1 MLTERIEIYLALLMF
16 FLSVAYI
23 AYRYSE
29 RFLDWLR
36 FQSIGTRDYIVER
49 LALMFIEVQPNSIL
63 LGLFLVSFGLGGLV
77 FVSLLPQFFPAL
89 LLGSIVTVVG
99 WKAPKPVVDWMYQR
113 RVRKF
118 TLQMIDGLSLMS
130 NGMKS
135 GLSIVQS
142 MGLVVQELP
151 DPIRQEFNLVLSEN
165 KLGVSVEEAFNNLA
179 KRIQSDDVE
188 MFVTSVNILKETGG
202 NLAETFDTITTT
214 IRDRIKL
221 EQKIDAMTAMGR
233 MQGMILLA
241 VPGVLGFFIYTS
253 DPDFMRPLFTTTLGW
268 IIILVVLSLE
278 IMAYVMISRI
288 VKIDV

>member
-1 MLTERIEIYLALLMF
+1 MSDRIQIFFALGLLF
-16 FLSVAYI
+16 FSVAYI

-29 RFLDWLR
+29 KFLDWLR

-49 LALMFIEVQPNSIL
+49 LALMFVEVSPNSVLFTQIFGSVGV
-63 LGLFLVSFGLGGLV
+63 GLIF
-77 FVSLLPQFFPAL
+77 FVVLLPQIFPAIL
-89 LLGSIVTVVG
+89 VGSIVTIAG
-99 WKAPKPVVDWMYQR
+99 WKAPRPIIDWMYRR
-113 RVRKF
+113 RVKTF

-135 GLSIVQS
+135 GLSVVQS

-165 KLGVSVEEAFNNLA
+165 KLGVSIEEAFNNLA

-214 IRDRIKL
+214 IRERIKL

-241 VPGVLGFFIYTS
+241 VPGVLGAFIYTS
-253 DPDFMRPLFTTTLGW
+253 DPEFMKPLFTTTFGW
-268 IIILVVLSLE
+268 IILLVVVGLE
-278 IMAYVMISRI
+278 VLAYVTISRI

>member
-1 MLTERIEIYLALLMF
+1 MSDRIEIYFALALLF
-16 FLSVAYI
+16 VSVAYI
-23 AYRYSE
+23 SYRYSE

-49 LALMFIEVQPNSIL
+49 LALMFIEVSPNTV
-63 LGLFLVSFGLGGLV
+63 LFSQFLASFGTGLIL
-77 FVSLLPQFFPAL
+77 FVVLLPQVFPAIL
-89 LLGSIVTVVG
+89 VSSIVTVVG
-99 WKAPKPVVDWMYQR
+99 WKAPRPIIDWMYRR
-113 RVRKF
+113 RVKEF

-135 GLSIVQS
+135 GLSVVQS

-165 KLGVSVEEAFNNLA
+165 KLGVSIEEAFNNLA

-214 IRDRIKL
+214 IRERIKL

-241 VPGVLGFFIYTS
+241 VPGVLGAFIYTS
-253 DPDFMRPLFTTTLGW
+253 DPDFMRPLFTTTFGW
-268 IIILVVLSLE
+268 IILMVVVGLE
-278 IMAYVMISRI
+278 VAAYVTISRI

>member
-1 MLTERIEIYLALLMF
+1 MTSDRIEIIIALILF
-16 FLSVAYI
+16 FFSVMYI

-29 RFLDWLR
+29 RFLEWLR
-36 FQSIGTRDYIVER
+36 FQSVGTRDYIVER
-49 LALMFIEVQPNSIL
+49 MALMFIEVQPNTVLFVLFGMSFGVGLIVFFL
-63 LGLFLVSFGLGGLV
+63 LMPQVFPAILVSSV
-77 FVSLLPQFFPAL
+77 
-89 LLGSIVTVVG
+89 VTLVG
-99 WKAPKPVVDWMYQR
+99 WKLPRPIVDMIYFR
-113 RVRKF
+113 RVKKF
-118 TLQMIDGLSLMS
+118 TMQMIDGLSLMS

-165 KLGVSVEEAFNNLA
+165 KLGVSVEEAFNNLS

-214 IRDRIKL
+214 IRERIKL

-233 MQGMILLA
+233 MQGMILLC
-241 VPGVLGFFIYTS
+241 VPGVLGLFIYNS
-253 DPDFMRPLFTTTLGW
+253 DPEFMKPLFTTTFGW
-268 IIILVVLSLE
+268 IILMVVVGLE
-278 IMAYVMISRI
+278 LLAYFTISKI

>member
-1 MLTERIEIYLALLMF
+1 VTDRIQVYFAMLLLF
-16 FLSVAYI
+16 CSVAYI

-49 LALMFIEVQPNSIL
+49 LALMFIEVSPNSV
-63 LGLFLVSFGLGGLV
+63 LFAQFIASFGLGLIV
-77 FVSLLPQFFPAL
+77 FVILLPQVFPGIM
-89 LLGSIVTVVG
+89 LGTIVTIVG
-99 WKAPKPVVDWMYQR
+99 WKAPRPIVDMLYR
-113 RVRKF
+113 KRVTKF
-118 TLQMIDGLSLMS
+118 TYQMIDGLSLMS

-135 GLSIVQS
+135 GLSVVQS

-165 KLGVSVEEAFNNLA
+165 KLGVSIEEAFNNLA
-179 KRIQSDDVE
+179 KRIHSDDVE

-214 IRDRIKL
+214 IRERIKL

-241 VPGVLGFFIYTS
+241 VPGVLGAFIYTS
-253 DPDFMRPLFTTTLGW
+253 DPDFMRPLFTTTFGW
-268 IIILVVLSLE
+268 LILLVVVGLE
-278 IMAYVMISRI
+278 VLAYVTISRI

>member
-1 MLTERIEIYLALLMF
+1 MLSDRLEIVGALILF
-16 FLSVAYI
+16 FISVAYI

-29 RFLDWLR
+29 RFLEWLR
-36 FQSIGTRDYIVER
+36 FQSVGTRDYIVDK
-49 LALMFIEVQPNSIL
+49 LSLMFIEVSPNTVLI
-63 LGLFLVSFGLGGLV
+63 GLFALSFIPGFLAIIA
-77 FVSLLPQFFPAL
+77 LLPMVFPAIMI
-89 LLGSIVTVVG
+89 GSVLMLVG
-99 WKAPKPVVDWMYQR
+99 WKIPRPIIDMLYLR
-113 RVRKF
+113 RVKKF
-118 TLQMIDGLSLMS
+118 TLQMVDGLSLMS

-135 GLSIVQS
+135 GLSVVQS

-165 KLGVSVEEAFNNLA
+165 KLGVSIEEAFNNLA

-202 NLAETFDTITTT
+202 NLSETFDTITIT
-214 IRDRIKL
+214 IRERIKL

-241 VPGVLGFFIYTS
+241 VPGVLGGFIYSS
-253 DPDFMRPLFTTTLGW
+253 DPEFMKPLFTTTLGW
-268 IIILVVLSLE
+268 IIIMIVLTLE
-278 IMAYVMISRI
+278 FLAYFTIKKI

>member
-1 MLTERIEIYLALLMF
+1 MSDRIQVYLALLMLF
-16 FLSVAYI
+16 GSVAYVS
-23 AYRYSE
+23 YRYSE

-49 LALMFIEVQPNSIL
+49 LALMFIEVSPNTV
-63 LGLFLVSFGLGGLV
+63 LFSQFIASFGLGLV
-77 FVSLLPQFFPAL
+77 VFFVLLPQVFPGL
-89 LLGSIVTVVG
+89 LLGSIVMIVG
-99 WKAPKPVVDWMYQR
+99 WKAPRPIIDWLYRR
-113 RVRKF
+113 RVKAF

-135 GLSIVQS
+135 GLSVVQS

-165 KLGVSVEEAFNNLA
+165 KLGVSIEEAFNNLA

-214 IRDRIKL
+214 IRERIKL

-241 VPGVLGFFIYTS
+241 VPGVLGAFIYTS
-253 DPDFMRPLFTTTLGW
+253 DPDFMRPLFTTTFGW
-268 IIILVVLSLE
+268 IILLVVVGLE
-278 IMAYVMISRI
+278 VLAYVTISRI

>member
-1 MLTERIEIYLALLMF
+1 MSDRIQIFFALAMLFVSI
-16 FLSVAYI
+16 AYI

-49 LALMFIEVQPNSIL
+49 LALMFVEVSPNSV
-63 LGLFLVSFGLGGLV
+63 LFGQFIGSFGLGLIV
-77 FVSLLPQFFPAL
+77 FALLLPQVFPAVFL
-89 LLGSIVTVVG
+89 SSIVTIIG
-99 WKAPKPVVDWMYQR
+99 WKAPRPIIDWMYR
-113 RVRKF
+113 KRVKTF
-118 TLQMIDGLSLMS
+118 TLQMVDGLSLMS

-135 GLSIVQS
+135 GLSVVQS

-165 KLGVSVEEAFNNLA
+165 KLGVSIEEAYNNLA

-202 NLAETFDTITTT
+202 NLAETFDTITLT
-214 IRDRIKL
+214 IRERIKL

-241 VPGVLGFFIYTS
+241 VPGVLGAFIYTS
-253 DPDFMRPLFTTTLGW
+253 DPDFMKPLFTTTIGW
-268 IIILVVLSLE
+268 LILLVVVTLE
-278 IMAYVMISRI
+278 VLAYVTISRI

>member
-1 MLTERIEIYLALLMF
+1 VSDRIQVYLALLMLF
-16 FLSVAYI
+16 GSVAYVS
-23 AYRYSE
+23 YRYSE

-49 LALMFIEVQPNSIL
+49 LALMFIEVSPNTV
-63 LGLFLVSFGLGGLV
+63 LFSQFIASFGLGLV
-77 FVSLLPQFFPAL
+77 VFFVLLPQVFPGL
-89 LLGSIVTVVG
+89 LLGSIVMIVG
-99 WKAPKPVVDWMYQR
+99 WKAPRPIIDWLYRR
-113 RVRKF
+113 RVKAF

-135 GLSIVQS
+135 GLSVVQS

-165 KLGVSVEEAFNNLA
+165 KLGVSIEEAFNNLA

-214 IRDRIKL
+214 IRERIKL

-241 VPGVLGFFIYTS
+241 VPGVLGAFIYTS
-253 DPDFMRPLFTTTLGW
+253 DPDFMRPLFTTTFGW
-268 IIILVVLSLE
+268 IILLVVVGLE
-278 IMAYVMISRI
+278 VLAYVTISRI

>member
-1 MLTERIEIYLALLMF
+1 MLTERIEIILALALF
-16 FLSVAYI
+16 FFSVVYI

-29 RFLDWLR
+29 RFLEWLR
-36 FQSIGTRDYIVER
+36 FQSVGTRDYIVER
-49 LALMFIEVQPNSIL
+49 LALMFIEVQPNTV
-63 LGLFLVSFGLGGLV
+63 LFTLFGMSFGLGLV
-77 FVSLLPQFFPAL
+77 VFFLLMPQLFPAL
-89 LLGSIVTVVG
+89 LVSSVITFAG
-99 WKAPKPVVDWMYQR
+99 WRLPKPIVDMIYFR
-113 RVRKF
+113 RVKKF

-214 IRDRIKL
+214 IRERIKL

-233 MQGMILLA
+233 MQGMILLC
-241 VPGVLGFFIYTS
+241 VPGVLGLFIYSS
-253 DPDFMRPLFTTTLGW
+253 DPDFMKPLFTTTLGW
-268 IIILVVLSLE
+268 IILMVVVGLE
-278 IMAYVMISRI
+278 LLAYFTISKI